1 MKDDSLF
8 FGGGR
13 LSSIVKVIP
22 REGYQLEVYLQN
34 GHSVTLNMAGRL
46 KTLRFGELK
55 DEALFRKAATD
66 GSFVR
71 WNDRIEISVREL
83 FQLAQE

>member
-1 MKDDSLF
+1 MILF
-8 FGGGR
+8 FGGGWV
-13 LSSIVKVIP
+13 SSIVKVVP
-22 REGYQLEVYLQN
+22 RAGYQLDVYLQN

-46 KTLRFGELK
+46 GTLRFGELK
-55 DEALFRKAATD
+55 EETLFRQAATD
-66 GSFVR
+66 GSFIR